1 MAQVVSLAEAAKLSN
16 NLLVEGVI
24 EDIITT
30 DEFYKLLP
38 FVMFDQLSYTFT
50 REKRIAKVAFAAPG
64 ENLNQAKFQ
73 DGAQFENVNVAL
85 AGLIGDIIIDAHIL
99 GQLSEVNNQLAVQAK
114 SKAKAMARSY
124 MNAIINYRK
133 TSALVQSNNGVIGVV
148 NAFDGMKA
156 ILDNEAGN
164 VDDVNHPN
172 YNNGS
177 PTQTKAL
184 LEDDA
189 SSSRLGLAGRVF
201 TLEDL
206 DDLLNRIP
214 GKPDFI
220 MMNAREMNTLRTLL
234 RNSGHGA
241 DAAAMQTRTLGSE
254 KPMLHYQDIPV
265 FRNDFVSIQEPV
277 NLIDTGAVAA
287 VGATSITTA
296 EDYSG
301 GVPAALAAG
310 ILAGKAEVQIRTA
323 DGLLRRWKITVASVA
338 NPSVLTVTASGTFK
352 DVESNTVYSVLAP
365 NDGALGTVVGLT
377 YNIYERNDGSEI
389 YAGKIGEMEG
399 VCGFIRSNMAGFQ
412 MMPVGLREN
421 ENAMQYRLAWYV
433 GFETYSRLA
442 LARLKGCLP
451 LQF

>member
-1 MAQVVSLAEAAKLSN
+1 M
-16 NLLVEGVI
+16 
-24 EDIITT
+24 
-30 DEFYKLLP
+30 
-38 FVMFDQLSYTFT
+38 
-50 REKRIAKVAFAAPG
+50 
-64 ENLNQAKFQ
+64 
-73 DGAQFENVNVAL
+73 
-85 AGLIGDIIIDAHIL
+85 
-99 GQLSEVNNQLAVQAK
+99 
-114 SKAKAMARSY
+114 
-124 MNAIINYRK
+124 
-133 TSALVQSNNGVIGVV
+133 
-148 NAFDGMKA
+148 
-156 ILDNEAGN
+156 
-164 VDDVNHPN
+164 
-172 YNNGS
+172 
-177 PTQTKAL
+177 
-184 LEDDA
+184 
-189 SSSRLGLAGRVF
+189 
-201 TLEDL
+201 
-206 DDLLNRIP
+206 
-214 GKPDFI
+214 
-220 MMNAREMNTLRTLL
+220 
-234 RNSGHGA
+234 
-241 DAAAMQTRTLGSE
+241 
-254 KPMLHYQDIPV
+254 
-265 FRNDFVSIQEPV
+265 NDFVSIQEPV

-287 VGATSITTA
+287 VGATSFTTA

-323 DGLLRRWKITVASVA
+323 DGLLRRWKITVASAA

>member
-50 REKRIAKVAFAAPG
+50 REKRLAKVAFAAPG

-133 TSALVQSNNGVIGVV
+133 SSSLVQSNNGVIGVV

-156 ILDNEAGN
+156 ILDNESGN

-184 LEDDA
+184 IEDDA
-189 SSSRLGLAGRVF
+189 SSARLGLAGRVF

-265 FRNDFVSIQEPV
+265 FRKS
-277 NLIDTGAVAA
+277 
-287 VGATSITTA
+287 
-296 EDYSG
+296 
-301 GVPAALAAG
+301 LAA
-310 ILAGKAEVQIRTA
+310 
-323 DGLLRRWKITVASVA
+323 
-338 NPSVLTVTASGTFK
+338 
-352 DVESNTVYSVLAP
+352 
-365 NDGALGTVVGLT
+365 
-377 YNIYERNDGSEI
+377 
-389 YAGKIGEMEG
+389 
-399 VCGFIRSNMAGFQ
+399 
-412 MMPVGLREN
+412 
-421 ENAMQYRLAWYV
+421 
-433 GFETYSRLA
+433 
-442 LARLKGCLP
+442 
-451 LQF
+451 